1 MDFDWSLQVVILFFL
16 LTASA
21 FFSGSEV
28 ALFTLEKRKIKDQFK
43 DHHLLLSYVNIL
55 LDRPRKLLV
64 TILVGNTLANVA
76 ASIFAVTLA
85 INLAPVIGISK
96 ELTVS
101 LQIIFLTILIL
112 LFSELLPKVFA
123 SRNPL
128 LFTKIT
134 VVPMYWISVLIYPVS
149 ETLSELIKAATSRIK
164 IDRSKTVLTKQEIS
178 DLTDIGQ
185 EKGTLEE
192 EEQELIKS
200 IVSFKQI
207 LAGEIM
213 TPRVDIKAISND
225 STLDEIIEII
235 NETGHSRFPLYYDD
249 LDNIVGILYA
259 KDILPLLKKE
269 KSNETLQLSALARK
283 SMFVPKVKRIDDLL
297 REFQT
302 KKMHI
307 AIVVD
312 EFGGTAGLITLE
324 DIIEEVVGEIWDEYD
339 KEENPIQ
346 IVDDNKYLVLGKTP
360 IDEINNIIG
369 VEIINE
375 ESDFE
380 TVGGFVFKTAGFIPK
395 EGYNFKNGDY
405 KFTVKEVLRKR
416 IKKVLIEKEKSS

>member
-1 MDFDWSLQVVILFFL
+1 MDFDWSLQIVILFVL

-43 DHHLLLSYVNIL
+43 DHHLLLNYVSLL

-64 TILVGNTLANVA
+64 TILVGNTVANVA
-76 ASIFAVTLA
+76 ASIVAVTLA
-85 INLAPVIGISK
+85 INLAPILGISK
-96 ELTVS
+96 GLVVS
-101 LQIIFLTILIL
+101 IQIIVLTILIL
-112 LFSELLPKVFA
+112 LFCELLPKVFA

-128 LFTKIT
+128 LFTKLT
-134 VVPMYWISVLIYPVS
+134 VIPMYWINVVIYPVS
-149 ETLSELIKAATSRIK
+149 ETLSEFIKLATSRIK
-164 IDRSKTVLTKQEIS
+164 IDKTKNVLTKQEIS

-200 IVSFKQI
+200 IVSFRQI

-213 TPRVDIKAISND
+213 TPRVDIKAVSKNA
-225 STLDEIIEII
+225 TLEEIIEII
-235 NETGHSRFPLYYDD
+235 NETGHSRFPLYDAD
-249 LDNIVGILYA
+249 LDEIIGILYA
-259 KDILPLLKKE
+259 KDILPLLKSE
-269 KSNETLQLSALARK
+269 RSNNALQLSTLARK
-283 SMFVPKVKRIDDLL
+283 SMFVPKVKRVDDLL
-297 REFQT
+297 REFQSN
-302 KKMHI
+302 KMHI

-339 KEENPIQ
+339 REEDTIQ
-346 IVDDNKYLVLGKTP
+346 VISDDKYLVLGKTP
-360 IDEINNIIG
+360 INEINNIIG
-369 VEIINE
+369 VQIINE
-375 ESDFE
+375 EADFE

-395 EGYNFKNGDY
+395 EGYNFINENY
-405 KFTVKEVLRKR
+405 RFIVKEVVRKR
-416 IKKVLIEKEKSS
+416 IKKVLIEKEK

>member
-1 MDFDWSLQVVILFFL
+1 MDFDWSLQIVILFIL

-43 DHHLLLSYVNIL
+43 DHHLLLNYVNIL
-55 LDRPRKLLV
+55 LGRPRKLLV
-64 TILVGNTLANVA
+64 TILIGNTVANVA
-76 ASIFAVTLA
+76 ASIVAVTLA

-96 ELTVS
+96 GLVVS
-101 LQIIFLTILIL
+101 IQIIVLTILIL
-112 LFSELLPKVFA
+112 LFCELLPKVFA

-128 LFTKIT
+128 LFTKLT
-134 VVPMYWISVLIYPVS
+134 VVPMYWINVVIYPVS
-149 ETLSELIKAATSRIK
+149 ETLSELIKSATSKIK
-164 IDRSKTVLTKQEIS
+164 IDKTKNVLTKQEIS

-200 IVSFKQI
+200 IVSFRQI

-213 TPRVDIKAISND
+213 TPRVDINAISKNA
-225 STLDEIIEII
+225 TLDEIIKII
-235 NETGHSRFPLYYDD
+235 NETGHSRFPLYDVD
-249 LDNIVGILYA
+249 LDKIIGILYA
-259 KDILPLLKKE
+259 KDILPLLKSE
-269 KSNETLQLSALARK
+269 RSNNVLQLSTLARK
-283 SMFVPKVKRIDDLL
+283 SMFVPKVKRVDNLL
-297 REFQT
+297 REFQA

-339 KEENPIQ
+339 REEDNIKV
-346 IVDDNKYLVLGKTP
+346 ISDDKYLVMGKTS
-360 IDEINNIIG
+360 ISEMNNIIG

-375 ESDFE
+375 EADFE

-395 EGYNFKNGDY
+395 EGYSFINGNY
-405 KFTVKEVLRKR
+405 KFTVKEVMRKR
-416 IKKVLIEKEKSS
+416 IKKVLIEKEK

>member
-1 MDFDWSLQVVILFFL
+1 MDFDWSLQIVILFVL

-43 DHHLLLSYVNIL
+43 DHHLLLNYVSLL

-64 TILVGNTLANVA
+64 TILVGNTVANVA
-76 ASIFAVTLA
+76 ASIVAVTLA
-85 INLAPVIGISK
+85 INLAPILGISK
-96 ELTVS
+96 GLVVS
-101 LQIIFLTILIL
+101 IQIIVLTILIL
-112 LFSELLPKVFA
+112 LFCELLPKVFA

-128 LFTKIT
+128 LFTKLT
-134 VVPMYWISVLIYPVS
+134 VIPMYWINVVIYPVS
-149 ETLSELIKAATSRIK
+149 ETLSEFIKLATSRIK
-164 IDRSKTVLTKQEIS
+164 IDKTKNVLTKQEIS

-200 IVSFKQI
+200 IVSFRQI

-213 TPRVDIKAISND
+213 TPRVDIKAVSKNA
-225 STLDEIIEII
+225 TLEEIIEII
-235 NETGHSRFPLYYDD
+235 NETGHSRFPLHDAD
-249 LDNIVGILYA
+249 LDEIIGILYA
-259 KDILPLLKKE
+259 KDILPLLKSE
-269 KSNETLQLSALARK
+269 RSNNALQLSTLARK
-283 SMFVPKVKRIDDLL
+283 SMFVPKVKRVDDLL
-297 REFQT
+297 REFQSN
-302 KKMHI
+302 KMHI

-339 KEENPIQ
+339 REEDTIQ
-346 IVDDNKYLVLGKTP
+346 VISDDKYLVLGKTP
-360 IDEINNIIG
+360 INEINNIIG
-369 VEIINE
+369 VQIINE
-375 ESDFE
+375 EADFE

-395 EGYNFKNGDY
+395 EGYNFINENY
-405 KFTVKEVLRKR
+405 RFIVKEVVRKR
-416 IKKVLIEKEKSS
+416 IKKVLIEKEK